1 MSWRTAAMA
10 LTVLGGLLSITELA
24 RLKWI
29 GPWVRVLF
37 PLGVY
42 YSAPYIMMYYKFYPI
57 LGIWQIGYTL
67 WKLVVET
74 LLFALA
80 IALVLGAVYYVLST
94 VWLFQRFRLVRVLVR
109 FWVAEA
115 WLQYVVPQVVQ
126 ESRVY
131 TGLLFTTGTAMI
143 CVGAAIMLAVAI
155 GWGLER
161 AFGNQRV
168 GLVGAVFCLWCA
180 TAIQL
185 FAPMPTP

>member
-1 MSWRTAAMA
+1 MA

-67 WKLVVET
+67 WKLVAET

-94 VWLFQRFRLVRVLVR
+94 VWLFQRFRLVRVLAR